1 MLTIKRVNKTFDSNR
16 VTNNV
21 SFDVNSGNTLGIIG
35 QNGSGKTTI
44 FRMILG
50 FLKQDSGEIHWS
62 NPLSKNEFFN
72 SVGYLPEERG
82 LNLKRSV
89 EEQIMFFGK
98 LKGMSDIEMNES
110 IKYWFEKFEVTVSKK
125 QKIKSL
131 SKGNQ
136 QKVQLIC
143 SLIHKPTFLILD
155 EPFSGLDPI
164 NSELLINGILELKKK
179 GTTIIFS
186 SHNMNNVEKIC
197 DDLIMLN
204 KGTVVLNGKI
214 DTIRESFGRT
224 NILIESSIASD
235 TLKNL
240 DGVLSI
246 ENFKQNIR
254 MIKVKE
260 PIIGKQIF
268 DIVSSDGYVSMFSQQ
283 PPSLEE
289 IFKLKVGETIE

>member
-1 MLTIKRVNKTFDSNR
+1 MLTIKNVNKTFDSNR

-21 SFDVNSGNTLGIIG
+21 SFDVNNGNTLGIIG

-98 LKGMSDIEMNES
+98 LKGMSDSEMNES

-164 NSELLINGILELKKK
+164 NSELLINGILELKRR
-179 GTTIIFS
+179 
-186 SHNMNNVEKIC
+186 V
-197 DDLIMLN
+197 
-204 KGTVVLNGKI
+204 
-214 DTIRESFGRT
+214 
-224 NILIESSIASD
+224 
-235 TLKNL
+235 
-240 DGVLSI
+240 
-246 ENFKQNIR
+246 
-254 MIKVKE
+254 
-260 PIIGKQIF
+260 
-268 DIVSSDGYVSMFSQQ
+268 QQ
-283 PPSLEE
+283 
-289 IFKLKVGETIE
+289 